1 MLGNNRRS
9 LFHFNNYYSFS
20 MRESLFDRKKEE
32 KYPKYRE
39 DTSIREEERDPLS
52 FLLKHCE
59 TLQSQVNIDNVI
71 EIFPSLNICVNVR
84 CISIVSN
91 SKYLERLSKARYAS
105 WLNFKR
111 IEGEGDWRDTTN
123 LLQYERILLCSNDL
137 INSPSCVALYVIYR
151 LSRSIS
157 REETRE

>member
-1 MLGNNRRS
+1 MLRNNRRS
-9 LFHFNNYYSFS
+9 LFHFNNYYSFFRRREFS
-20 MRESLFDRKKEE
+20 ARESLFDRKKEE

-39 DTSIREEERDPLS
+39 DTSIREEEQDPLS

-91 SKYLERLSKARYAS
+91 SKYLERLSKARVVVE
-105 WLNFKR
+105 F
-111 IEGEGDWRDTTN
+111 
-123 LLQYERILLCSNDL
+123 
-137 INSPSCVALYVIYR
+137 
-151 LSRSIS
+151 
-157 REETRE
+157 